1 MLRSHSNLVA
11 LLSLIHARVVNT
23 ERYEIIRLYMCPYFD
38 VKIVIYERKEEKE
51 EKYSKGKR
59 ERREKVERREEK
71 LHQSMAI
78 RGIVNHNKLG
88 QNNILNPEEEDK
100 R

>member
-1 MLRSHSNLVA
+1 M
-11 LLSLIHARVVNT
+11 
-23 ERYEIIRLYMCPYFD
+23 
-38 VKIVIYERKEEKE
+38 
-51 EKYSKGKR
+51 KGKR
-59 ERREKVERREEK
+59 RRKRSIQKGREKERESREKVERREEK